1 MSIEILVRGE
11 GEASALPD
19 RAVVRVMVEGDGSSQ
34 QDAYTKAAGAARD
47 VDAIFE
53 RHASGFARKMTAS
66 LAVFPKTRWKKGEA
80 LKSGWRASRSTVLE
94 VTDLKS
100 LGVLVAELSASGVAT
115 IQGPTWQLNPDNDV
129 HERARREAVADARRR
144 AQAYI
149 AELGLKLHRIA
160 WLSEPGLRVASGQ
173 VVPMVGTAGTHSQRS
188 LAATGE
194 ESIDVA
200 PDEITVRAV
209 VEMGVEAI
217 EIDTAG

>member
-19 RAVVRVMVEGDGSSQ
+19 RAVVRVTVEADGSSE
-34 QDAYTKAAGAARD
+34 QDAYTKAAEAARD

-53 RHASGFARKMTAS
+53 RYNGGFARKMTAS
-66 LAVFPKTRWKKGEA
+66 LVVVPKTRWKKGESI
-80 LKSGWRASRSTVLE
+80 KTGWRASRSTVIE
-94 VTDLKS
+94 VTALKS
-100 LGVLVAELSASGVAT
+100 LGVLIAELSASGVAT
-115 IQGPTWQLNPDNDV
+115 IHGPTWHLNPDNDV

-144 AQAYI
+144 AQGYI
-149 AELGLKLHRIA
+149 AALGFKLHRIA

-173 VVPMVGTAGTHSQRS
+173 AAPMVGAAGMNIRRS

-194 ESIDVA
+194 EPIDVA

-217 EIDTAG
+217 EPDTAE